1 MQPPGRQIQMCNPP
15 AGSHR
20 TGRLMMALLLL
31 LLSIPASGTADEAQ
45 YNEYRIKTAFL
56 HNFMRFVI

>member
-1 MQPPGRQIQMCNPP
+1 
-15 AGSHR
+15 
-20 TGRLMMALLLL
+20 MMALLLL